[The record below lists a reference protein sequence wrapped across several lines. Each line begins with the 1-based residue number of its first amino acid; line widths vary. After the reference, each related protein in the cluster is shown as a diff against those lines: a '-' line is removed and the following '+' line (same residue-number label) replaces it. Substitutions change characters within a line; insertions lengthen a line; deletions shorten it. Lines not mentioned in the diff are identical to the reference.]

1 VCDLTPSGAAALAAL
16 GVDVTAAQAT
26 RRRFAFACLDW
37 SERRPHLGG
46 ALGAAVLKL
55 LVRRRWVDQ
64 DLDSRILR
72 VTPIGRRELNARLG
86 IANGPSD

>member
-1 VCDLTPSGAAALAAL
+1 
-16 GVDVTAAQAT
+16 
-26 RRRFAFACLDW
+26 
-37 SERRPHLGG
+37 
-46 ALGAAVLKL
+46 VLKL